1 VEARRQCRST
11 RYFSFETTSRLTDRA
26 MRVGETVSIGE
37 EPWLVQSETAPER
50 ADAAARYVC
59 VPAESAG

>member
-1 VEARRQCRST
+1 MPLYEVLLIRDDEQ
-11 RYFSFETTSRLTDRA
+11 ETRLTDRA

-37 EPWLVQSETAPER
+37 EPWLVQGETTPER

-59 VPAESAG
+59 VPAKSAG